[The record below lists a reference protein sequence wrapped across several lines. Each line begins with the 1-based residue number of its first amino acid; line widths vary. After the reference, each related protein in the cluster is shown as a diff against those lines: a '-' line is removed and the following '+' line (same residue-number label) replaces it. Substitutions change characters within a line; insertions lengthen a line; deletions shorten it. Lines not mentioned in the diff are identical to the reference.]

1 MKEEDPSF
9 AAGRE
14 IGGYRIEHRLGEG
27 GMGAVYAAVEPTIGR
42 RVAIKVLRRE
52 LAGDKNHTARFER
65 EARSVSALRHPTI
78 IDIFSFGKLE
88 DGRPFFVMPLL
99 TGHSL
104 REHLA
109 KHGALGPA
117 AAWQIAREVAAGL
130 AAAHASGV
138 LHRDLK
144 PDNVFLAEYTGRPP
158 QPMLLDFGLA
168 KRIDAG
174 ADEIDPKDEMKLT
187 ATGVPI
193 GTPIYMAPEQWWS
206 APSSP
211 ATDQYAFGVLLFE
224 SLTGRPPFN
233 SQQFAQLLQQHIHE
247 KPPALRDVGH
257 EVGDDIEAFVARLLE
272 KDGNDRF
279 ADFDDVIAAGDRAFG
294 RLSEP
299 KSEPAQIHSQ
309 HQGRAVIAGS
319 KASVEAHAVTEPI
332 AMSAVVSG
340 DVPQRGS
347 ALGYAVTLALGL
359 ATVWLVGY
367 AGSVRWDVRQW
378 FMSIGWGAPLMAVT
392 TLASIAALPS
402 AARRARTRPGYGPLA
417 LGLALAPAALSLP
430 SALTGWAKVTSVSEK
445 LEPGRHFAIL
455 HAGFFEVG
463 LSPFA
468 GQAISSVLCLC
479 LIVLLGAPAIRL
491 RSPWVWAAAGISL
504 VGVAALMTGV
514 ASAALVLL
522 PTAGAI
528 LFLSAWTLTPTSLS
542 RERALAGVSAVL
554 CARGAAHSRAEAV
567 GAAPWFEAET
577 RAERVEQVVSAASER
592 QLTLYAEIFAV
603 LLIAVVAL
611 LVLMRARR
619 AGLLAGETAR
629 QRLVLGAVQSA
640 VVVAVLLPAVTFER
654 DFGSRRKALGASL
667 SEQFVL
673 FARLDPP
680 SFGSGALAKPVRA
693 PALQI
698 TPETIALNGKGIG
711 KLSALDTDTGRQAI
725 ANAIVTGLAAPI
737 SDLSLEAAADPVAR
751 KVDLAL
757 LVDRRVPW
765 SRVEQVLA
773 LAFDGGARSADLLL
787 TRGQEPNIPTDAP
800 PEASLLLPSDF
811 VALPLELGRDGLNPK
826 RSLELAEVATQ
837 LLAQPGA
844 GERSIAISIA
854 RDK

>member
-1 MKEEDPSF
+1 
-9 AAGRE
+9 
-14 IGGYRIEHRLGEG
+14 
-27 GMGAVYAAVEPTIGR
+27 
-42 RVAIKVLRRE
+42 
-52 LAGDKNHTARFER
+52 
-65 EARSVSALRHPTI
+65 
-78 IDIFSFGKLE
+78 
-88 DGRPFFVMPLL
+88 VMPLL

-109 KHGALGPA
+109 KHGALEPS

-144 PDNVFLAEYTGRPP
+144 PDNVFLAEYSGRPP

-174 ADEIDPKDEMKLT
+174 AEEIDPKDEMKLT

-224 SLTGRPPFN
+224 TLAGRPPFN

-247 KPPALRDVGH
+247 KPPALRELEH
-257 EVGDDIEAFVARLLE
+257 EVGDEIEAFVAKLLA
-272 KDGNDRF
+272 KDGKDRF
-279 ADFDDVIAAGDRAFG
+279 ADFDEVIAEGDRAFG
-294 RLSEP
+294 QVREAPKGEP
-299 KSEPAQIHSQ
+299 GAATSRAE
-309 HQGRAVIAGS
+309 GRAVITGS
-319 KASVEAHAVTEPI
+319 KALVEVHAATEPI
-332 AMSAVVSG
+332 VMSAVASG
-340 DVPQRGS
+340 SDSHRTANV
-347 ALGYAVTLALGL
+347 AYAVTLIAGF

-367 AGSVRWDVRQW
+367 AGSIRWDVRQW
-378 FMSIGWGAPLMAVT
+378 FMSIGWGAPLMAAA
-392 TLASIAALPS
+392 TLGAVAALPW
-402 AARRARTRPGYGPLA
+402 AAKRTRTSAGFGPVALA
-417 LGLALAPAALSLP
+417 LALAPAALSLP
-430 SALTGWAKVTSVSEK
+430 SALTGWDKVTRFSEK
-445 LEPGRHFAIL
+445 LEPGAYFAIL

-463 LSPFA
+463 LSSFA

-479 LIVLLGAPAIRL
+479 LIVLLGRPAIQP
-491 RSPWVWAAAGISL
+491 RSPWVWTAAGL
-504 VGVAALMTGV
+504 TAVGAVALLRGV
-514 ASAALVLL
+514 ASPALVLV
-522 PTAGAI
+522 PTAGA
-528 LFLSAWTLTPTSLS
+528 LLLLSTWTITPTSLA
-542 RERALAGVSAVL
+542 RERALAGASAVL

-577 RAERVEQVVSAASER
+577 RAERVVQVVRAASER

-603 LLIAVVAL
+603 LVIAVVAL

-629 QRLVLGAVQSA
+629 QRLVLGAVQAA

-680 SFGSGALAKPVRA
+680 SFSSSALAKPVRA

-698 TPETIALNGKGIG
+698 TQETVALNGKGIG

-725 ANAIVTGLAAPI
+725 ANAIVTGLASPM
-737 SDLSLEAAADPVAR
+737 SDLSLEAASDPVGR
-751 KVDLAL
+751 KIDLAL

-765 SRVEQVLA
+765 SRVEQVLG

-787 TRGQEPNIPTDAP
+787 TRGQEPNIPADAP

-811 VALPLELGRDGLNPK
+811 VALPLELGNEGLTPK

-844 GERSIAISIA
+844 GERSIAISIQ
-854 RDK
+854 RRK